1 MISDLVKKNRS
12 YRRFDQSI
20 NIDDAVLNELVDICR
35 YTPSARNIQP
45 LKYAIIND
53 KKSNEKLFK
62 SLAWAGYLKDWAGPD
77 EGEKPSA
84 YIVMFGDKDITTTY
98 SIDPGIAAQT
108 LLLAAVEKDLGG
120 CILMNVNKKQVALD
134 FSIPDNLEL
143 IQVIAL
149 GKPIEEVV
157 ITDMQNDDYKYY
169 RNADD
174 VHFVPK
180 RAFADIV
187 VKI

>member
-12 YRRFDQSI
+12 YRRFDQSYK
-20 NIDDAVLNELVDICR
+20 IDDATLNELVDICR

-53 KKSNEKLFK
+53 EKSNEKLFK

-98 SIDPGIAAQT
+98 SVDPGIAAQT
-108 LLLAAVEKDLGG
+108 LLLAAVEKELGG
-120 CILMNVNKKQVALD
+120 CIIMNVNKKQFALD
-134 FSIPDNLEL
+134 FQIPENLEL

-149 GKPIEEVV
+149 GKPVENVKIVE
-157 ITDMQNDDYKYY
+157 MQNDEYKYY
-169 RNADD
+169 RDEQD

-180 RAFADIV
+180 RSFNDII